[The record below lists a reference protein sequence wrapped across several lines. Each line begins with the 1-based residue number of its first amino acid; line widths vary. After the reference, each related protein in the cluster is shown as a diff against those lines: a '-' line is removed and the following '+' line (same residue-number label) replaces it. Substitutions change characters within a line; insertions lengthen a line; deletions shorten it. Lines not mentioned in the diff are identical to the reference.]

1 MSQRE
6 PTRLEQRLTDDDRMV
21 RLAIL
26 VFGALAVLVLLSIA
40 RPTFDPE
47 YCVRL
52 MTERKAVGSTYADGS
67 CILAFDGGTT
77 ESFAPSVWAR
87 HSRNLA
93 IGLTLSLGLYGF
105 LTRQRGDDSTV

>member
-26 VFGALAVLVLLSIA
+26 VFGALAVIVLLSIA

-47 YCVRL
+47 YCARL
-52 MTERKAVGSTYADGS
+52 MAERGSLGSTYADGS
-67 CILAFDGGTT
+67 CILAFDNGTT

-93 IGLTLSLGLYGF
+93 IGMTLALGGYGI
-105 LTRQRGDDSTV
+105 LTRQRRDVD

>member
-21 RLAIL
+21 RIAIL

-47 YCVRL
+47 YCARL
-52 MTERKAVGSTYADGS
+52 MTERKALGSTFADGS
-67 CILAFDGGTT
+67 CILAFDSGTT
-77 ESFAPSVWAR
+77 ESFSPSVWAR

-93 IGLTLSLGLYGF
+93 IGLTIVLGAYWF
-105 LTRQRGDDSTV
+105 LTRQGGSDDEV

>member
-1 MSQRE
+1 MSRRE

-21 RLAIL
+21 RVAIL
-26 VFGALAVLVLLSIA
+26 VFGAMAVIVLLSIA

-47 YCVRL
+47 YCARL
-52 MTERKAVGSTYADGS
+52 MSERKALGSTYADGS
-67 CILAFDGGTT
+67 CILAFTDGTT

-93 IGLTLSLGLYGF
+93 IGLTLALGAYGF
-105 LTRQRGDDSTV
+105 LTRDRERD